1 MNRIGSVSNTSLKER
16 FNMRLGINY
25 RTFIGAVIL
34 AAFLLFPLFFGSYF
48 MHLLITIL
56 LLCYMGACWN
66 IIGGYGGQI
75 MLCQGVFYAI
85 GAYTS
90 SLLLVR
96 LGLTPWI
103 GMIAGAVIAA
113 IFGFLLGFLFF
124 KYELKTHYFAVGTLA
139 VGAVVRVVLSNWD
152 FVESTKGIII
162 PIREDTLYY
171 FQFSTKTMYYYIILA
186 LVVMVVLVTYYVNGS
201 KLGIYLNAIREN
213 EDAADSLGINKRK
226 YKTIAIVLASFF
238 TALAGSF
245 TAQYLLYIHPEQYVD
260 LNLSI
265 EALCAATV
273 GGRATVFGPILGGFI
288 FGSAAEAARV
298 YVGAKY
304 AGSHLIV
311 NGIIIIIIIVYLPR
325 GLQPVLG
332 RFAEYVSTRITERK
346 GMGGGNVAA

>member
-1 MNRIGSVSNTSLKER
+1 
-16 FNMRLGINY
+16 
-25 RTFIGAVIL
+25 
-34 AAFLLFPLFFGSYF
+34 
-48 MHLLITIL
+48 
-56 LLCYMGACWN
+56 MGACWN

-75 MLCQGVFYAI
+75 LLCQGVFYAI

-103 GMIAGAVIAA
+103 GMIGGAVIAA
-113 IFGFLLGFLFF
+113 IFGFWLGFLFF

-186 LVVMVVLVTYYVNGS
+186 LVVMIVLVTYYVNRS

-226 YKTIAIVLASFF
+226 YKTIAIVLTSFF

-265 EALCAATV
+265 EALCAAIV
-273 GGRATVFGPILGGFI
+273 GGRATVFGPILGGII

-304 AGSHLIV
+304 VGSHLIV

-325 GLQPVLG
+325 GIQPVLG
-332 RFAEYVSTRITERK
+332 RFAEYVSTRMTERK
-346 GMGGGNVAA
+346 GVGGGNVAA